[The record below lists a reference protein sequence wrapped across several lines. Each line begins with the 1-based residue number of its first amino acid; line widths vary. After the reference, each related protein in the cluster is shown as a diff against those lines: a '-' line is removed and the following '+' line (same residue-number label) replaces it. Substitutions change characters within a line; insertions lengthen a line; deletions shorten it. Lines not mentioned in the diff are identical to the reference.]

1 MGFANFYRRFIK
13 HYSDVVH
20 PLTELTHKDK
30 AFKWNDEAEE
40 AFQRLK
46 RVFLSEPA
54 LARFDYEKSTRVETD
69 SSGWCIGGTLPTS

>member
-1 MGFANFYRRFIK
+1 L
-13 HYSDVVH
+13 DVVQ

-30 AFKWNDEAEE
+30 TFKWNDEAEK

-54 LARFDYEKSTRVETD
+54 LAQFNYKKPTRVKTD
-69 SSGWCIGGTLPTS
+69 SSR

>member
-20 PLTELTHKDK
+20 PLTELTHKD
-30 AFKWNDEAEE
+30 DEAEE